1 MPKAMFDMGALQI
14 TSNEIIVFG
23 GFEQGAKQDA
33 YLYTTGP
40 DDGKFAETCGL
51 ETADFFEQNGVFIK
65 LVTESADHHKYIF
78 NGHSHNH
85 LFDQSTMEFKTLPMQ

>member
-14 TSNEIIVFG
+14 TQNEIIIFG
-23 GFEQGAKQDA
+23 GFEQGAKKDA
-33 YLYTTGP
+33 FLYQTGP
-40 DDGKFAETCGL
+40 DDGKFTETSGL

-65 LVTESADHHKYIF
+65 LVTDSAEDHKLVF

-85 LFDQSTMEFKTLPMQ
+85 LFDQNSMSFKTLLMK